1 MENCKFMVE
10 RLLLGNLVPWVEGDY
25 VVLDFPLFGETSMRD
40 GFRCLIRRNW
50 RFTPFHRVKASPF
63 RLPPYRA
70 GPTKAPAHPEG
81 HHLLRYGGTIPYS
94 RAHMDSISSRIAK
107 VSPSLT
113 LAVTAQAKAM
123 IAKGEEVYALAGGEP
138 EVDTPEFI
146 KEAAIKALLEG
157 KTKYTP
163 SGGIPELREALAA
176 KFLIDNNLKYAA
188 SQICVTGG
196 AKMACFNAILAVV
209 EEGDEVIIP
218 TPYWVSYPEM
228 VRLAG
233 GVPVLVETK
242 ESTGWKMTPEQFE
255 EAMTPAT
262 KMVILNSPGNPT
274 GAFTP
279 NRNSAHRRNR
289 PVRGHRHPFRRDLR
303 KARLRRG
310 NKHVSIASLSEE
322 LYNLTITVNGFS
334 KAYSM
339 TGWRLGYTAA
349 PKPLAD
355 AIDKIQNHTVSNAT
369 SFCQYGALAA
379 LQGDQILHR
388 RPARRVRRE
397 APVRPR
403 PPPRHQQHPR
413 GRAARAPSTSSS
425 TPRPLGLKSMN
436 LTDKLLSRYKVAAV
450 PGIAFGYDEGIR
462 LSYCTTLDVLNEGLT
477 RFEQFCREH

>member
-1 MENCKFMVE
+1 
-10 RLLLGNLVPWVEGDY
+10 
-25 VVLDFPLFGETSMRD
+25 
-40 GFRCLIRRNW
+40 
-50 RFTPFHRVKASPF
+50 
-63 RLPPYRA
+63 
-70 GPTKAPAHPEG
+70 
-81 HHLLRYGGTIPYS
+81 
-94 RAHMDSISSRIAK
+94 MDSISSRIAK

-138 EVDTPEFI
+138 EVDTPDFI
-146 KEAAIKALLEG
+146 KEAAILAIQEG

-163 SGGIPELREALAA
+163 SGGIPELREALSA
-176 KFLIDNNLKYAA
+176 KFLTDNKLKYSA

-196 AKMACFNAILAVV
+196 AKMACFNAILAVI

-262 KMVILNSPGNPT
+262 KMVIINSPGNPT
-274 GAFTP
+274 GAVYTADELLALGEIALEEDIVIL
-279 NRNSAHRRNR
+279 SDEIYEKL
-289 PVRGHRHPFRRDLR
+289 VYGES
-303 KARLRRG
+303 
-310 NKHVSIASLSEE
+310 KHVSIASLSDE

-349 PKPLAD
+349 PKAYAD
-355 AIDKIQNHTVSNAT
+355 AIDKIQNHTISNANT
-369 SFCQYGALAA
+369 FSQYGALAA
-379 LQGDQILHR
+379 LKGDQSFIEDLR
-388 RPARRVRRE
+388 GEYDVKRQFMFARLKAIPNIRVVE
-397 APVRPR
+397 
-403 PPPRHQQHPR
+403 
-413 GRAARAPSTSSS
+413 
-425 TPRPLGLKSMN
+425 PLGAFYFFVYTGNTGLKSVN
-436 LTDKLLSRYKVAAV
+436 LCDKLLSRYKVAAV
-450 PGIAFGYDEGIR
+450 PGIAFGYDDGIR
-462 LSYCTTLDVLNEGLT
+462 LSYCTTLDILNEGLT